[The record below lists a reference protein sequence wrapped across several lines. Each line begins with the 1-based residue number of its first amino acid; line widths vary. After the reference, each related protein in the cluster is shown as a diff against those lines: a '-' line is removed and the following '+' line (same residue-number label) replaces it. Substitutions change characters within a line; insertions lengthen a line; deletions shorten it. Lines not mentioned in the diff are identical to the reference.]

1 MNQIFSKNKKR
12 KTVGLALGSGGFRG
26 PAHIGVLKSLI
37 KNNIPIDYIAGTSI
51 GAVIGA
57 HYALHQDLEKM
68 QADYFSEQD
77 KKIKYLKDVNFKK
90 GILSGSRLEKSF
102 IKMFE
107 NKKFSDTK
115 IPFKAVATDLYSGEA
130 TILEKGELS
139 KAVRASVSIPLIFKP
154 VKYLNK
160 FFVDGGVSNPVPDN
174 VVRQMGADIV
184 ISVNLYNQYQAQNKM
199 SKLSKI
205 LTRTSEIALYN
216 LSISLADSDIIINP
230 NISKYSDYPMVQ
242 AYFSKKISAEIMEIS
257 EERADAVIPEIKKLL
272 EL

>member
-1 MNQIFSKNKKR
+1 MEQIKTKR

-37 KNNIPIDYIAGTSI
+37 KHNIPIDCIAGVSI

-57 HYALHQDLEKM
+57 HYAMYQDLDKM
-68 QADYFSEQD
+68 QKDYFSEQD
-77 KKIKYLKDVNFKK
+77 KKMHYLKDVNFAK
-90 GILSGSRLEKSF
+90 GLLSGARLEKSF
-102 IKMFE
+102 AKMFDG
-107 NKKFSDTK
+107 KTFADTK
-115 IPFKAVATDLYSGEA
+115 IPFKAVATDLFSGEA
-130 TILEKGELS
+130 VVLEKGDLS

-174 VVRQMGADIV
+174 VVRKMGADIV
-184 ISVNLYNQYQAQNKM
+184 ISVNLYNKYQSENKM
-199 SKLSKI
+199 KNLSKI

-216 LSISLADSDIIINP
+216 LSISLGDSDIIINP
-230 NISKYSDYPMVQ
+230 NISKYSDYPMMQ
-242 AYFSKKISAEIMEIS
+242 AYFSKKISAEIMDIS
-257 EERADAVIPEIKKLL
+257 EKKANAMIPEIKRLL

>member
-1 MNQIFSKNKKR
+1 MVEQNKNR

-37 KNNIPIDYIAGTSI
+37 KHDIPIDYIAGSSI

-68 QADYFSEQD
+68 QKDYFLEQG
-77 KKIKYLKDVNFKK
+77 KKMQYLRDVNLKK

-102 IKMFE
+102 MKMFE
-107 NKKFSDTK
+107 NKRFSDTK
-115 IPFKAVATDLYSGEA
+115 IPFKAVATDLFSGEA
-130 TILEKGELS
+130 VILEKGDLT
-139 KAVRASVSIPLIFKP
+139 KAVRASVSIPLLFKP
-154 VKYLNK
+154 VKYLGK
-160 FFVDGGVSNPVPDN
+160 FFVDGAVSKPVPDN
-174 VVRQMGADIV
+174 VVREMGADIV
-184 ISVNLYNQYQAQNKM
+184 ISVNLYNQYQAENKM

-216 LSISLADSDIIINP
+216 LSLFLSDSDIVINP
-230 NISKYSDYPMVQ
+230 NISKYSDYPMIQ
-242 AYFSKKISAEIMEIS
+242 AYFNKKISFEIMELS
-257 EERADAVIPEIKKLL
+257 EKRTDAIIPEIKKLL